1 VAELFFQTG
10 AGKLLRYYNSPAM
23 QPSRRRLGAL
33 LGALGMLLVV
43 SAALYVA
50 RVPLAGVA
58 LIAEILVGALVLLA
72 IPLYLL
78 PELERRFQRRL
89 PREIGRLR
97 DGVLFFRDGP
107 AIGPLAGE
115 LERSGLD
122 PVVLE
127 TDQNAARHLVARG
140 RRVVLASPGP
150 SLFENLDLSGV
161 GAIVANG
168 GDDENAAMTV
178 AARQAGYEG
187 EILAIAEQSQ
197 HVKALTLAGANR
209 VFAPRQVLAAA
220 LAARAS
226 ERVNPRIVGAQ
237 ALGRRLVVSE
247 VKVASRSPFAG
258 KSLRGDDIA
267 RRTGVTVVGQWRHG
281 ELQAPLEA
289 DSVID
294 PDVVLIVLGSNDNVM
309 RFREACA
316 AGAAQAGSPFVIAG
330 CGEVG
335 RTAAQMLRSAGETV
349 VTVDLRRGDGVDVE
363 GDVKN
368 PRVLE
373 SSGVRD
379 ARAVVLAVGGD
390 SRALLAALAI
400 RDHAPDVPVLARVDH
415 ADNVELM
422 RRAGA
427 DFALS
432 VAQVAAQLVG
442 ARLLGHEALLIHP
455 VLKVQKVGSSSLIGR
470 HPAELGVRERT
481 GVSVVAIERGD
492 EVIVALDPGFTFEEG
507 DGVYVCGDDGGIEKF
522 VHTFPALAAV
532 ASRAMAA
539 GGGAAV

>member
-1 VAELFFQTG
+1 
-10 AGKLLRYYNSPAM
+10 M
-23 QPSRRRLGAL
+23 QPSRRRLLAL
-33 LGALGMLLVV
+33 LGALSLLLVASV
-43 SAALYVA
+43 VLY
-50 RVPLAGVA
+50 LAGVGPSAIA
-58 LIAEILVGALVLLA
+58 LIAEIAGGALVLLA

-89 PREIGRLR
+89 PDQIAGVR
-97 DGVLFFRDGP
+97 DGVLFFRDG
-107 AIGPLAGE
+107 AAVSTLAGE
-115 LERSGLD
+115 LERAGLD

-127 TDQNAARHLVARG
+127 TDQNAGRDLQSRG
-140 RRVVLASPGP
+140 RRVVFASPGP
-150 SLFENLDLSGV
+150 GLLDRLDLSGV
-161 GAIVANG
+161 RAIVANG
-168 GDDENAAMTV
+168 GDEENAAMTV

-187 EILAIAEQSQ
+187 EILAIAEQAQ

-247 VKVASRSPFAG
+247 VKIGARSPIAG

-267 RRTGVTVVGQWRHG
+267 RRTGVIVIGQWRTG

-294 PDVVLIVLGSNDNVM
+294 PDVVLIVAGSNDNVA
-309 RFREACA
+309 RFREACV
-316 AGAAQAGSPFVIAG
+316 AGVAPLGRPFVIAG

-335 RTAAQMLRSAGETV
+335 RSAAQILRGAGEAV
-349 VTVDLRRGDGVDVE
+349 VTVDVRGGDGIDVE

-373 SSGVRD
+373 SAGVRD
-379 ARAVVLAVGGD
+379 ARSVVLAIGGD
-390 SRALLAALAI
+390 STALLAALAI

-415 ADNVELM
+415 AETVERM

-432 VAQVAAQLVG
+432 LAQVAAQLLS
-442 ARLLGHEALLIHP
+442 ARLLGREAILIHP
-455 VLKVQKVGSSSLIGR
+455 ALKVQKVASSSLIGR

-481 GVSVVAIERGD
+481 GVSVIAIERGD
-492 EVIVALDPGFTFEEG
+492 EVIVALDPAFTFEDG
-507 DGVYVCGDDGGIEKF
+507 DAVYVCGDDGGIEKF
-522 VHTFPALAAV
+522 VRTFPPRPAA
-532 ASRAMAA
+532 AAPRAMAA
-539 GGGAAV
+539 GEGAAV

>member
-1 VAELFFQTG
+1 
-10 AGKLLRYYNSPAM
+10 M
-23 QPSRRRLGAL
+23 
-33 LGALGMLLVV
+33 GALGLLLAISVV
-43 SAALYVA
+43 LYLVGV
-50 RVPLAGVA
+50 RPLAIA
-58 LIAEILVGALVLLA
+58 LIAQVAGGALALLA

-89 PREIGRLR
+89 PHQIGRIG
-97 DGVLFFRDGP
+97 DGVLFFRDGA
-107 AIGPLAGE
+107 AISMLAGE
-115 LERSGLD
+115 LERAGLD
-122 PVVLE
+122 LVILE
-127 TDQNAARHLVARG
+127 TDQGAARDLLARG
-140 RRVVLASPGP
+140 RRVVFASPGP
-150 SLFENLDLSGV
+150 ALLDGLDLSSV
-161 GAIVANG
+161 RAIVANG
-168 GDDENAAMTV
+168 ADDENAAMTV

-187 EILAIAEQSQ
+187 EILAIAEQAQ

-247 VKVASRSPFAG
+247 VKIGARSPIAG

-267 RRTGVTVVGQWRHG
+267 RRTGITVVGQWRNG
-281 ELQAPLEA
+281 ELRAPLEA

-294 PDVVLIVLGSNDNVM
+294 PDVVLIVAGSNDNVA

-316 AGAAQAGSPFVIAG
+316 GGGAPPGRPFVIAG

-335 RTAAQMLRSAGETV
+335 RTAGQILRGAGETV
-349 VTVDLRRGDGVDVE
+349 VTVDMRGGDGIDVE

-373 SSGVRD
+373 SAGLRD

-390 SRALLAALAI
+390 NTALLAALAI

-415 ADNVELM
+415 ADTVERM

-432 VAQVAAQLVG
+432 LAQVAAQLIA
-442 ARLLGHEALLIHP
+442 ARLVGHDTILIHP
-455 VLKVQKVGSSSLIGR
+455 ALKVQKVASSSLIGR
-470 HPAELGVRERT
+470 HPAEIGVRERT

-492 EVIVALDPGFTFEEG
+492 EVIVALDPTFTFEEG
-507 DGVYVCGDDGGIEKF
+507 DAIYVCGDDGGIEKF
-522 VHTFPALAAV
+522 VHTSPPRPVAA
-532 ASRAMAA
+532 APRAAAA
-539 GGGAAV
+539 GEGAV

>member
-1 VAELFFQTG
+1 M
-10 AGKLLRYYNSPAM
+10 K
-23 QPSRRRLGAL
+23 PSRRRPLAL
-33 LGALGMLLVV
+33 LGALGLLLVASV
-43 SAALYVA
+43 VMY
-50 RVPLAGVA
+50 LAGVRPSAVVLVAEIVGGA
-58 LIAEILVGALVLLA
+58 LILQA

-89 PREIGRLR
+89 PQEIGGLR
-97 DGVLFFRDGP
+97 DGVLFFRDGA
-107 AIGPLAGE
+107 AISTLVAE
-115 LERSGLD
+115 LERARIE

-127 TDQNAARHLVARG
+127 TDHDTARDLLARG
-140 RRVVLASPGP
+140 RRVVVASPGP
-150 SLFENLDLSGV
+150 GLLQNLDLSGV
-161 GAIVANG
+161 HAIVANG

-187 EILAIAEQSQ
+187 EILAIAEQAQ

-247 VKVASRSPFAG
+247 VKIAPRSPFAG

-267 RRTGVTVVGQWRHG
+267 RRTGVMVVGQWRNG
-281 ELQAPLEA
+281 ELQAPLEP
-289 DSVID
+289 DSMID
-294 PDVVLIVLGSNDNVM
+294 PDVVLIVAGSNENVA

-316 AGAAQAGSPFVIAG
+316 AGAAQPGRPFVVAG

-335 RTAAQMLRSAGETV
+335 RSTAQILRGAGETV
-349 VTVDLRRGDGVDVE
+349 VMVDVSGGDGIDVE
-363 GDVKN
+363 GDVKS

-390 SRALLAALAI
+390 STALLAALAI
-400 RDHAPDVPVLARVDH
+400 RDHAHDVPLLARVDH
-415 ADNVELM
+415 ADNVERM

-427 DFALS
+427 DFAVSL
-432 VAQVAAQLVG
+432 AQVAAQLIA
-442 ARLLGHEALLIHP
+442 ARLLGHEAILIHP
-455 VLKVQKVGSSSLIGR
+455 ALKVQKVPSSSLIGR

-492 EVIVALDPGFTFEEG
+492 EVIVALDPAFTFEEG
-507 DGVYVCGDDGGIEKF
+507 DAVYVCGDDGGVEKF
-522 VHTFPALAAV
+522 VHTFPAQMPAA
-532 ASRAMAA
+532 APRAMAA
-539 GGGAAV
+539 GEGAAL